1 MNFFFFRS
9 NFCVYVNRSWTTNDT
24 RTNGGLPLVAIAL
37 RDCAAA
43 SGGAGGGGRAG
54 VGLRR
59 ESRARWGVSER
70 ANPGHQRFLLAVSG
84 ISKTAVFD
92 SSQRG
97 AATIPPPDSISCLR
111 RPSRGP
117 GFFASG
123 DRMQIRTCA
132 HTRTRK
138 HARICRAKTK
148 AKWHEGRR
156 GGRDGG
162 RGEMAC
168 SGS

>member
-1 MNFFFFRS
+1 MDNKRYEDKWRS
-9 NFCVYVNRSWTTNDT
+9 
-24 RTNGGLPLVAIAL
+24 
-37 RDCAAA
+37 AA
-43 SGGAGGGGRAG
+43 SSNCSARLRGGIGGRGRGRAG

-132 HTRTRK
+132 RAHTRG
-138 HARICRAKTK
+138 HANTHAYAEGRQRPSGMKEGGG
-148 AKWHEGRR
+148 EGRR
-156 GGRDGG
+156 EGRDGLQWLLK
-162 RGEMAC
+162 ASC
-168 SGS
+168 PPHPLPL